1 MGGGDSGNDR
11 DIRGTIPGGVLDS
24 VRKVENMTKREIM
37 TEEEFESWYD
47 WLKRKIYPEGD
58 MRSRMAYIEGFF
70 DGMKGKAY
78 TSEQVVKILALRYPE
93 EME

>member
-1 MGGGDSGNDR
+1 
-11 DIRGTIPGGVLDS
+11 
-24 VRKVENMTKREIM
+24 MTKREIM